1 VTSATWNNA
10 CAQVGRASV
19 DVVTAIVLA
28 APGAAILASTSV
40 RGPRRRPDRMA
51 DVSAIVVTY
60 EAFPWI
66 ERCLASVRGYET
78 VVVDH
83 GSTDG
88 TVELVCERFPE
99 AILVRQPNRGLA
111 AGWNAGMRRASG
123 RYFLALNADAWVVGE
138 AVGRLVA
145 FADAHPDAAVVGPR
159 LLNPDGTL
167 QPSARSFPTLW
178 RLATEFLFL
187 RRLAPRTR
195 ALNAFYMAG
204 FDHQT
209 EREVDWIMGACM
221 LVRRGAVEEVGA
233 VDEGYFLF
241 SEEVDWC
248 YRFARAGWKTLFYPS
263 AEVVHVLGA
272 AHGGQLFR
280 ELVRGHLRYFT
291 KFHGALAAERAR
303 KIMLA
308 GTRARALVYRGER
321 VVVYRDT
328 ARWLA
333 SGPAATLLE
342 SGAARL
348 SPPRDGPS
356 SHSP

>member
-1 VTSATWNNA
+1 
-10 CAQVGRASV
+10 
-19 DVVTAIVLA
+19 
-28 APGAAILASTSV
+28 
-40 RGPRRRPDRMA
+40 MA

-60 EAFPWI
+60 NALPWI
-66 ERCLASVRGYET
+66 ERCLASVRNYET

-88 TVELVCERFPE
+88 TVELVRESFPE
-99 AILVRQPNRGLA
+99 VILVRQENRGLA
-111 AGWNAGMRRASG
+111 AGWNAGMRWTSG
-123 RYFLALNADAWVVGE
+123 RYFLVLNADAWVCGD
-138 AVGRLVA
+138 AVERLAA

-195 ALNAFYMAG
+195 ALNAFYMAD

-221 LVRRGAVEEVGA
+221 LVRRDAVEVVGGL
-233 VDEGYFLF
+233 DEDYFLF

-248 YRFARAGWKTLFYPS
+248 FRFAQAGWRTVFYPG
-263 AEVVHVLGA
+263 AEVVHVHGA
-272 AHGGQLFR
+272 AHGGRLLR
-280 ELVRGHLRYFT
+280 ELVRGHLRYFM
-291 KFHGALAAERAR
+291 KFHGPAAAERAR
-303 KIMLA
+303 RIMLA
-308 GTRARALVYRGER
+308 GTRVRAIVYRGER
-321 VVVYRDT
+321 AAVYRET

-333 SGPAATLLE
+333 SAPAAALLE
-342 SGAARL
+342 GR
-348 SPPRDGPS
+348 
-356 SHSP
+356 